1 MIDFSQRKILPYLA
15 ISIVALFTVVANVA
29 QAAEQQIG
37 YEPSEEVMDL
47 SPADVA
53 KTVTLV
59 DSFTPQIE
67 EDPITVALAVEDSE
81 YLGKPVLAE
90 TQITAEPKDQK
101 APEKRAKTIV
111 YTVDNGDTLSKIAW
125 KYSLKIATIRS
136 INNLSSDTIRPGQQL
151 RLPPQDISSTQIASL
166 NKKVAGA
173 STRTSFNGT
182 FRRPTSG
189 WRLTQPFGH
198 TSFENFHDGID
209 LDWGSGTTLFA
220 AGSGRVVRASRG
232 WGGGYGNNI
241 VIDHGNGFQTLYG
254 HMSSFSVSP
263 GQWVN
268 QGQVIGMMGST
279 GWSTGVHVHFK
290 ITKNGVAVNPM
301 NYL

>member
-1 MIDFSQRKILPYLA
+1 MPEGAIDFSQRKILPYLA
-15 ISIVALFTVVANVA
+15 ISMVALFTVVANVA
-29 QAAEQQIG
+29 QASDKQIS

-59 DSFTPQIE
+59 DSFTSQIE
-67 EDPITVALAVEDSE
+67 EDPVTVALAVEDSE
-81 YLGKPVLAE
+81 YLDKPVLAE
-90 TQITAEPKDQK
+90 TQITEEPKDQK
-101 APEKRAKTIV
+101 APEKRIKTIV
-111 YTVDNGDTLSKIAW
+111 YTVDSGDTLSKIAW

-136 INNLSSDTIRPGQQL
+136 VNNLSSDTIRPGQRL
-151 RLPPQDISSTQIASL
+151 NLPPQDISSSQIASL

-173 STRTSFNGT
+173 SSRTSFSGT

-220 AGSGRVVRASRG
+220 AASGG
-232 WGGGYGNNI
+232 
-241 VIDHGNGFQTLYG
+241 VI
-254 HMSSFSVSP
+254 
-263 GQWVN
+263 
-268 QGQVIGMMGST
+268 
-279 GWSTGVHVHFK
+279 
-290 ITKNGVAVNPM
+290 
-301 NYL
+301 

>member
-1 MIDFSQRKILPYLA
+1 MVDFSQRKVLPYLA

-29 QAAEQQIG
+29 QASEQQIG

-59 DSFTPQIE
+59 DSYTPQIE
-67 EDPITVALAVEDSE
+67 EDPVTVALAVENRG
-81 YLGKPVLAE
+81 YLDKPVLAE

-151 RLPPQDISSTQIASL
+151 RLPPQDISITQIASL

-220 AGSGRVVRASRG
+220 AGSGKVVRASRG

-268 QGQVIGMMGST
+268 QGQVIGIMGST

-290 ITKNGVAVNPM
+290 ITKNGAAVNPM